1 MPDKD
6 LKLTQEEKKEIAGW
20 ISKRAPDLKC
30 SVCGQKHFVL
40 ADHVIAG
47 FIHSG
52 GGLAL
57 GGATYP
63 QVMVICT
70 NCGHTIQFNA
80 VVIGALKPSTAEDS
94 KEEAKESVVKAD
106 AKEAEKAGG

>member
-6 LKLTQEEKKEIAGW
+6 LKLTQEEKKEIADW
-20 ISKRAPDLKC
+20 ISKRAPDLRC

-80 VVIGALKPSTAEDS
+80 VVIGALKPPAPEAS
-94 KEEAKESVVKAD
+94 KEEAKEPEEKAG
-106 AKEAEKAGG
+106 AKSAEKASG